1 MNSKLSKIL
10 GLGLFTSV
18 ISVGAFAEPAV
29 QPGETLESL
38 SKAKIST
45 KVNGQEGSLESLVN
59 SGQIRL
65 VDPRTAA
72 PQPAMPNT
80 QAPLPQDPAMT
91 QAPNHS
97 DTVSPQPPVLE
108 SGMNESEAEASTSMT
123 APQPQ
128 QALEQQQAAVA
139 SMPEQQQ
146 QAAAT
151 EADVSNQQN
160 EIAAQS
166 DAEPV
171 LMEEPLNAAP
181 EIPAAVELE
190 Q

>member
-65 VDPRTAA
+65 VDPRTA
-72 PQPAMPNT
+72 
-80 QAPLPQDPAMT
+80 APLPQDPAMT